1 MERKMIKTLT
11 LALALGAAALA
22 PAAASAKFGGPGMGN
37 HVETRGPINAT
48 QQRPHIDRPMIK
60 SKVKLLNCHKYPRG
74 GGQGAVVWVSVCT

>member
-1 MERKMIKTLT
+1 MNTKALF
-11 LALALGAAALA
+11 ALAAIVAATALA
-22 PAAASAKFGGPGMGN
+22 PAAASARSGGAGMGN
-37 HVETRGPINAT
+37 HVETRGPVNAT

>member
-1 MERKMIKTLT
+1 MKTKALF
-11 LALALGAAALA
+11 ALAAIVAATALV
-22 PAAASAKFGGPGMGN
+22 PAAASAKSGGPGMGS
-37 HVETRGPINAT
+37 HMETRGPVNVT